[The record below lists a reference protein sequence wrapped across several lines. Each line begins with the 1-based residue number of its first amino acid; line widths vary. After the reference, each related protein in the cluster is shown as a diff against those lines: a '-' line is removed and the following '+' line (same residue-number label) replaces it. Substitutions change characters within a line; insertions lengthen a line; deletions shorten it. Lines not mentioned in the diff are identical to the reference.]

1 MGQPVK
7 VLVVDDSVVVRR
19 LVTDVLASDPAIEVV
34 GTAANGRIALEK
46 IDQLQPDAVTLDIEM
61 PVMDGLETI
70 KEIRKVHRKLPVI
83 MFSTLT
89 ERGATATL
97 EALSSGASDYV
108 TKPAN
113 VGSVSESMESVRQ
126 QLIPKIKALV
136 PGAGAPAAAPAPAV
150 RAAAT
155 AAPSAPVPARVRSGA
170 PGSVRA
176 LVIGSSTGGPEAL
189 SAVLEKLPANLGVPV
204 LVTQHM
210 PPVFTRLYAQRLDK
224 VSALRVVE
232 ASDGEPVVPGTVYV
246 APGDHHMEVAR
257 RGPQMVIKL
266 QQGPAENF
274 CRPAVDVMLRSAVA
288 AFGGDLLAVILTGMG
303 SDGKLGCKA
312 VAAAG
317 GQVLAQDEATSVV
330 WGMPGAVTREG
341 IADEVLPLPAMADAI
356 QRRLGPGGRAAAPA
370 RSPLPAVAPART
382 TPAATPA
389 GPRATGSTGT
399 TRSTSTTPH
408 APARPPASRPAAPA
422 ARPSTGRW

>member
-1 MGQPVK
+1 MGERIK
-7 VLVVDDSVVVRR
+7 VLTVDDSVVVRR

-34 GTAANGRIALEK
+34 GTAPNGKVALEK
-46 IDQLQPDAVTLDIEM
+46 IAQLAPDAVTLDIEM

-70 KEIRKVHRKLPVI
+70 KEIRKIDRKLPVI

-136 PGAGAPAAAPAPAV
+136 PGHAALAAPVRPAFAPGPAAPAAGSLAGSFAGS
-150 RAAAT
+150 
-155 AAPSAPVPARVRSGA
+155 SAGRPRSGA
-170 PGSVRA
+170 LKAPRA
-176 LVIGSSTGGPEAL
+176 LVVGSSTGGPEAL
-189 SAVLEKLPANLGVPV
+189 SAVLAKLPASLGVPV

-224 VSALRVVE
+224 SSALRVVE
-232 ASDGEPVVPGTVYV
+232 AADGDAVVPGTVYV
-246 APGDHHMEVAR
+246 APGDFHMEVVR
-257 RGPQMVIKL
+257 RGPQMAIKL
-266 QQGPAENF
+266 NQGPAENF

-288 AFGGDLLAVILTGMG
+288 AYGGELLAVILTGMG

-341 IADEVLPLPAMADAI
+341 IADEVLPLGSIADAI
-356 QRRLGPGGRAAAPA
+356 QRRLGPAGRAPLPPSAAP
-370 RSPLPAVAPART
+370 RSPAL
-382 TPAATPA
+382 
-389 GPRATGSTGT
+389 GT
-399 TRSTSTTPH
+399 TRPTAPTSST
-408 APARPPASRPAAPA
+408 PARPPAFRPAAPA
-422 ARPSTGRW
+422 ARPPQGRW

>member
-1 MGQPVK
+1 MSQRIK
-7 VLVVDDSVVVRR
+7 VLTVDDSVVVRR

-34 GTAANGRIALEK
+34 GTAANGKIALEK
-46 IDQLQPDAVTLDIEM
+46 IAQLKPDVVTLDIEM

-70 KEIRKVHRKLPVI
+70 KEIRRIDRRLPVI

-136 PGAGAPAAAPAPAV
+136 PHLGLTAAPAPAA
-150 RAAAT
+150 RTAT
-155 AAPSAPVPARVRSGA
+155 SAPASPSTPVTTRARSGA
-170 PGSVRA
+170 TKAPRA

-189 SAVLEKLPANLGVPV
+189 SAVLAKLPGTLGVPV

-224 VSALRVVE
+224 ASALRVVE
-232 ASDGEPVVPGTVYV
+232 ATDGEPVVAGTVYV
-246 APGDHHMEVAR
+246 APGDFHMEVAR

-266 QQGPAENF
+266 HQGPAENF
-274 CRPAVDVMLRSAVA
+274 CRPAVDVMVRSAVA
-288 AFGGDLLAVILTGMG
+288 AFGGELLAVILTGMG
-303 SDGKLGCKA
+303 SDGKLGCKD

-330 WGMPGAVTREG
+330 WGMPGAVAREG
-341 IADEVLPLPAMADAI
+341 IADEVLPLSGIADAI
-356 QRRLGPGGRAAAPA
+356 QRRLGSAA
-370 RSPLPAVAPART
+370 R
-382 TPAATPA
+382 TPAAPPA
-389 GPRATGSTGT
+389 PTARPAAGAG
-399 TRSTSTTPH
+399 STSTSRFTPGST
-408 APARPPASRPAAPA
+408 APARPPVSRPAAPA
-422 ARPSTGRW
+422 ARPSQGRW

>member
-1 MGQPVK
+1 MGPIK
-7 VLVVDDSVVVRR
+7 VLTVDDSVVVRR
-19 LVTDVLASDPAIEVV
+19 IVTDVLASDPDIEVV
-34 GTAANGRIALEK
+34 GTAANGKIALEK
-46 IDQLQPDAVTLDIEM
+46 IAQLKPDAVTLDIEM

-70 KEIRKVHRKLPVI
+70 REIRKIDRRLPVI

-136 PGAGAPAAAPAPAV
+136 PGLLTAAPAPVAAAPARPA
-150 RAAAT
+150 T
-155 AAPSAPVPARVRSGA
+155 PVPTRERA
-170 PGSVRA
+170 PGGKAPRA
-176 LVIGSSTGGPEAL
+176 LVVGSSTGGPEAL
-189 SAVLEKLPANLGVPV
+189 SAVLAKLPANIGVPV

-224 VSALRVVE
+224 ASALTVVE
-232 ASDGEPVVPGTVYV
+232 AADGDVVTPGTVYV
-246 APGDHHMEVAR
+246 APGDFHMEVTR

-266 QQGPAENF
+266 NQGPAENF

-288 AFGGDLLAVILTGMG
+288 AFGGELLAVILTGMG

-330 WGMPGAVTREG
+330 WGMPGAVAREG
-341 IADEVLPLPAMADAI
+341 IADEVLPLGSIADAI
-356 QRRLGPGGRAAAPA
+356 QRRLGPAARTAFPGPAP
-370 RSPLPAVAPART
+370 RT
-382 TPAATPA
+382 TPATAAGTP
-389 GPRATGSTGT
+389 
-399 TRSTSTTPH
+399 STTSSRSSTNP
-408 APARPPASRPAAPA
+408 PARPPAFRPAAPA
-422 ARPSTGRW
+422 ARPSQGRW